1 MSDPVLAP
9 ERMTLSRAKLRERLE
24 QQIAVAEFGR
34 TALIESDLEAVLNA
48 AVACCAQSLGTE
60 FSKILEYAKETDS
73 FVLKAGHG
81 WGPEYI
87 GMRFADADMDSAAG
101 FALHTGEPV
110 MSSDLQAEERFG
122 TPALLRKFD
131 IRSAINVLIRV
142 EGEEYGILEV
152 DSPEVDAFEEDDKH
166 FLASFA
172 NYLAAAIERHRL
184 HARLTAE
191 TRQSETLLRELQ
203 HRVKNN
209 LQVANSLISMQRRT
223 ATTDDGRRQLDM
235 VGSRIGAMQV
245 LFEQLYK
252 RNEAAGTTDLGD
264 YLRSLCANLASFHG
278 FDTRGIGLDI
288 DIEPLSIE
296 IDRAVPLGLIVN
308 EFIVNSFKHAFADGR
323 GSVIVTLKH
332 LDQGRAKIR
341 LADDGVG
348 FSPPEK
354 PAGKASSGLG
364 LTLIGALMQRI
375 DGTPTWSRDGGTT
388 LTIEFVTEGVAG
400 SEQDAEETSGAKP

>member
-1 MSDPVLAP
+1 
-9 ERMTLSRAKLRERLE
+9 MTLSRAKLRERLE

-34 TALIESDLEAVLNA
+34 VALVESDLDTVLNA
-48 AVACCAQSLGTE
+48 AVTCCARSLGAE
-60 FSKILEYAKETDS
+60 FSKILEYVRETDS
-73 FVLKAGHG
+73 FLLQAGHG
-81 WGPEYI
+81 WGEEYI

-110 MSSDLQAEERFG
+110 MTRDLQAEERFG
-122 TPALLRKFD
+122 TPALLRKFN

-142 EGEEYGILEV
+142 EGEDYGVLEV

-191 TRQSETLLRELQ
+191 TRQSEMLLRELQ

-223 ATTDDGRRQLDM
+223 AVTDDGRRQLDM

-245 LFEQLYK
+245 LFDQLYK
-252 RNEAAGTTDLGD
+252 RNEAAGSTDLSA
-264 YLRSLCANLASFHG
+264 YLRALCANLTDFHG
-278 FDTRGIGLDI
+278 FDARGIRLDI
-288 DIEPLSIE
+288 DIEALSIE

-308 EFIVNSFKHAFADGR
+308 EFIVNSFKHAFAEGH
-323 GSVIVTLKH
+323 GCVTVTLKRMSE
-332 LDQGRAKIR
+332 GRAQIR

-348 FSPPEK
+348 FDPPAT
-354 PAGKASSGLG
+354 PARSGQSGLG
-364 LTLIGALMQRI
+364 LTLMNALMQRI
-375 DGTPTWSRDGGTT
+375 EGVPTWTREGGTV
-388 LTIEFVTEGVAG
+388 LTIDFVTEGP
-400 SEQDAEETSGAKP
+400 EEAEPAD